1 MNNSKVLIVDDD
13 PMIRD
18 ALAEI
23 LSSVGG
29 YNTEIAINGD
39 EGIEKIKDTKY
50 DIVFTDLTMPD
61 VNGMDLLREAK
72 KINSDVPVV
81 VITGYST
88 IENAVAA
95 MKEGAYDFI
104 TKPFKIDKVI
114 SLANKIIGEKK
125 LLDNIE
131 IKYDQKA
138 SIEKLNAELFSK
150 LQEIS
155 VFQTLSTELDGLHNN
170 REIYERI
177 VGMVTRLFVVKEASF
192 GLIENNVLKIK
203 SSIGVKKDIIPLKN
217 TFFEK
222 VISSKNHYIA
232 KCGEINPHS
241 DAIINSSFLSI
252 PLSVNNE
259 VFGILNLAEKSDG
272 LGFSEDEIY
281 LALNFAKKAALR
293 IENNALYDVLYNN
306 LVSALKSLVIII
318 EARDPYTR
326 HHSERVTSYSLEI
339 ADVIGLSEEDKEAIR
354 FGGYLHDIGKIG
366 VRDTVLLKPDRLSNE
381 EIEEIRQ
388 HTVIGDNIM
397 KPLKF
402 FEKEKPIIRNHHER
416 FDGTGYPDG
425 LRGEQ
430 IPLIVR
436 IIALAD
442 SYDAMT
448 SSRPYRKARSHEFA
462 LEEMV
467 RCSNTQFDP
476 ELVKAFLN
484 TPGLK
489 NKGIWNKKYFL

>member
-1 MNNSKVLIVDDD
+1 MNSAKVLIVDDD

-29 YNTEIAINGD
+29 YRTEIAVNGS
-39 EGIEKIKDTKY
+39 EGLKKIKDNKY
-50 DIVFTDLTMPD
+50 DIVFTDLTMP
-61 VNGMDLLREAK
+61 NFTGMDLLKEAK
-72 KINSDVPVV
+72 RVDADIPVV

-95 MKEGAYDFI
+95 MREGAYDFV
-104 TKPFKIDKVI
+104 TKPFKIEKVI
-114 SLANKIIGEKK
+114 SLANKIIGEKR
-125 LLDNIE
+125 LLNDIT
-131 IKYDQKA
+131 IKNNQKA

-155 VFQTLSTELDGLHNN
+155 LFQTLSTELDGLYNN
-170 REIYERI
+170 REIYEKL

-192 GLIENNVLKIK
+192 GIIENGTLKIK
-203 SSIGVKKDIIPLKN
+203 SSIGVRKGNITVDN
-217 TFFEK
+217 TLFEK
-222 VISSKNHYIA
+222 VVSSKNYYIA
-232 KCGEINPHS
+232 KCGEINPHTGT
-241 DAIINSSFLSI
+241 IIKTSFLSI
-252 PLSVNNE
+252 PLSLNNE
-259 VFGILNLAEKSDG
+259 VFGILNLAEKTDG
-272 LGFSEDEIY
+272 LGFSEDEVY

-306 LVSALKSLVIII
+306 LVSALKSLVITI

-339 ADVIGLSEEDKEAIR
+339 AEIMGLSENDKEAIK

-366 VRDTVLLKPDRLSNE
+366 VRDTVLLKPDRLTDE

-397 KPLKF
+397 KPLNF
-402 FEKEKPIIRNHHER
+402 FDKEKPIIRNHHER

-425 LRGEQ
+425 LKGEE
-430 IPLIVR
+430 IPIIVR

-448 SSRPYRKARSHEFA
+448 SSRPYRKARTHEYA

-476 ELVKAFLN
+476 EVVKAFLN
-484 TPGLK
+484 TPCIK
-489 NKGIWNKKYFL
+489 SKGIWILN

>member
-1 MNNSKVLIVDDD
+1 MNNPKVLIVDDD

-23 LSSVGG
+23 LSSIGG
-29 YNTEIAINGD
+29 YNTEIAVNGS
-39 EGIEKIKDTKY
+39 EGIKKIKDNKY
-50 DIVFTDLTMPD
+50 DIVFTDLTMP
-61 VNGMDLLREAK
+61 NITGMDLLKEAK
-72 KINSDVPVV
+72 KVNSDIPVV

-95 MKEGAYDFI
+95 MREGAYDFV
-104 TKPFKIDKVI
+104 TKPFKIEKVI
-114 SLANKIIGEKK
+114 SLADKIIGEKQ
-125 LLDNIE
+125 LLDAIT
-131 IKYDQKA
+131 IKNDQKA
-138 SIEKLNAELFSK
+138 SLEKLNAELFSK

-155 VFQTLSTELDGLHNN
+155 VFQTLSTELDGLHSN
-170 REIYERI
+170 REIYEKI

-192 GLIENNVLKIK
+192 GLIENGTLKIK
-203 SSIGVKKDIIPLKN
+203 SSIGVKKGNIPIKSTL
-217 TFFEK
+217 FEK
-222 VISSKNHYIA
+222 VVSSKNYYIA
-232 KCGEINPHS
+232 KCGEINPHTGT
-241 DAIINSSFLSI
+241 IIKTYFLSI
-252 PLSVNNE
+252 PLSLNNE

-306 LVSALKSLVIII
+306 LVSALKSLVITI

-326 HHSERVTSYSLEI
+326 HHSERVTAYSLEI
-339 ADVIGLSEEDKEAIR
+339 AEIMGLSENDKEAIR

-366 VRDTVLLKPDRLSNE
+366 VRDTVLLKPDRLTDE

-402 FEKEKPIIRNHHER
+402 FEKEKPIIRNHHEK

-425 LRGEQ
+425 LKGEE

-448 SSRPYRKARSHEFA
+448 SSRPYRKARSHEYA

-476 ELVKAFLN
+476 EVVKAFLN
-484 TPGLK
+484 TPCIK
-489 NKGIWNKKYFL
+489 SKGIWILN